1 MSAKVDR
8 KDPASPLREKPK
20 KRAVDISN
28 SLREDS
34 QKSNEHSRISSTSLH
49 QSVEEKAFNSNFAKT
64 SY

>member
-20 KRAVDISN
+20 QKAVEIIKN
-28 SLREDS
+28 IKEDS
-34 QKSNEHSRISSTSLH
+34 QKSNDHSRISSSSLQ
-49 QSVEEKAFNSNFAKT
+49 QSVDEKAFNSNFAKT